1 MHFISLKRHGALLV
15 GSRGSTTSGLFTKES
30 LLKTDNLQESHP
42 QQNLTSR
49 QSSPRRIKCPV
60 LATDAVKH
68 VAKTTRRPNQHM
80 KRGSKPHSVM
90 TTVVAGGVSHM
101 VGEVAAEVEE
111 VHVGRMT

>member
-1 MHFISLKRHGALLV
+1 
-15 GSRGSTTSGLFTKES
+15 
-30 LLKTDNLQESHP
+30 
-42 QQNLTSR
+42 
-49 QSSPRRIKCPV
+49 
-60 LATDAVKH
+60 
-68 VAKTTRRPNQHM
+68 M